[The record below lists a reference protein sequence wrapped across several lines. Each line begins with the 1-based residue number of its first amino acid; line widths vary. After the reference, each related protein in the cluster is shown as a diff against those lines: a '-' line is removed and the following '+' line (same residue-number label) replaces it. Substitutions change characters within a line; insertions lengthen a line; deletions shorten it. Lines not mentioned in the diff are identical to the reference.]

1 MLGYPLQISELEKIA
16 RLEPTRR
23 ARPARL
29 CELTERSSS
38 ARCLVCGKSPA
49 RACNGCRAV
58 HYCGAEHQRAD
69 AEWHEGVCQRLR
81 SIAEDAELRARLSV
95 DALNERLLNTSAAA
109 PHTWESYLG
118 ADCGGAERR
127 VVTDL
132 GSRPLTLAWLLSVLE
147 LKMGDSFRLHVI
159 GASAKELEA
168 TDLYATLTQR
178 FAPTRFEVAFVGPE
192 LPRLELPAVPGATF
206 GFHAGEY
213 RRALWS
219 SLGMPDLVVGFDAG
233 LLLYRSW
240 QPTLFDLLES
250 GVPFA
255 LTSYR
260 EWEAR
265 AEAQVLAEVG
275 ARCLL
280 PPQNNPFAS
289 LSCRR
294 SSTLANDV
302 SYDNAFVSAWRGPR
316 GG

>member
-1 MLGYPLQISELEKIA
+1 MLGYPLQVSELEKIA

-23 ARPARL
+23 ARPGRL

-38 ARCLVCGKSPA
+38 VRCLVCGKAPA

-81 SIAEDAELRARLSV
+81 TIAEDAELRARLSV
-95 DALNERLLNTSAAA
+95 DALCERLLADAALPA
-109 PHTWESYLG
+109 HTWESYLS
-118 ADCGGAERR
+118 ADCRGAERR
-127 VVTDL
+127 VLTDL

-147 LKMGDSFRLHVI
+147 LPLGELVRVHVV

-168 TDLYATLTQR
+168 CALYAALKR
-178 FAPTRFEVAFVGPE
+178 CFPFARFEIAFVGPE
-192 LPRLELPAVPGATF
+192 LPHAELPSVRGAEFRLRT
-206 GFHAGEY
+206 AEY
-213 RRALWS
+213 RRELWS
-219 SLGMPDLVVGFDAG
+219 TLGVPDLVVGFDAG

-240 QPTLFDLLES
+240 QPTLFELLES

-260 EWEAR
+260 EWEAE
-265 AEAQVLAEVG
+265 AEARVLTEVG
-275 ARCLL
+275 GQCLL

-302 SYDNAFVSAWRGPR
+302 SYDNAFVSAWRGRSR
-316 GG
+316 G